1 MHLVGATELPMVGGK
16 DDNRILRQLQVIQL
30 IENRLKMLVIIANTV
45 LIIIH

>member
-1 MHLVGATELPMVGGK
+1 MVGGK

-45 LIIIH
+45 EIIIQ